1 MDEKLLRVNRRK
13 FLARSASWIALG
25 AAALVLPKAHAEDP
39 KAPEDPM
46 RVPGALPRPYG
57 ERSPFIK
64 SARVGGAGPGAPHGC
79 RPPGERF
86 PKVHQEAC
94 EMGGQGQVGV

>member
-1 MDEKLLRVNRRK
+1 MDENLLRVNRRK

-25 AAALVLPKAHAEDP
+25 AAALVLPKAHAEEP

-64 SARVGGAGPGAPHGC
+64 SARVGGAGPGAPHGGGARSEEHTSERQSPVQIVC
-79 RPPGERF
+79 RILL
-86 PKVHQEAC
+86 
-94 EMGGQGQVGV
+94 